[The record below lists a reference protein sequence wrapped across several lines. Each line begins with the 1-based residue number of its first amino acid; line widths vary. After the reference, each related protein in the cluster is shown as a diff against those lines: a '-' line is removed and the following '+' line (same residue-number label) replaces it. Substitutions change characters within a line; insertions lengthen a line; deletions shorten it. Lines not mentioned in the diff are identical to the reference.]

1 MWGLGFLGVNIM
13 PSQRCFCS
21 VNMFPRKYEIAI
33 PKHRKFL
40 LHKRESEKKRTREWD
55 TIFLS
60 LEMQG
65 EENGRGMVLGCP
77 IRILWWARN
86 GIDWTKSSECRMCL
100 KDIKGP
106 LLMWLLIN
114 LHILKQKWWL
124 QGNHHNIQTPW
135 LLMFFSDK
143 QNFRHVELQF
153 SLAGN

>member
-1 MWGLGFLGVNIM
+1 
-13 PSQRCFCS
+13 
-21 VNMFPRKYEIAI
+21 MFPRKYEIAI

-86 GIDWTKSSECRMCL
+86 GID
-100 KDIKGP
+100 
-106 LLMWLLIN
+106 
-114 LHILKQKWWL
+114 
-124 QGNHHNIQTPW
+124 
-135 LLMFFSDK
+135 
-143 QNFRHVELQF
+143 
-153 SLAGN
+153 